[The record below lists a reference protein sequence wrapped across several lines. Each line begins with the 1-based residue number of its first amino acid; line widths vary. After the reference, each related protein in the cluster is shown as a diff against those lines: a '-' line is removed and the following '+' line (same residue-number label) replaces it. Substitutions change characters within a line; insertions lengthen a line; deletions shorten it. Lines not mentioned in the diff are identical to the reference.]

1 MIVLGLVVSILSP
14 CVGTRIATVVR
25 APASVY
31 NIYDGVLGTIPV
43 CHLLKFIPERNT
55 LCLH

>member
-1 MIVLGLVVSILSP
+1 MFVLALVASILSP
-14 CVGTRIATVVR
+14 CVGTRMAIVVR

-31 NIYDGVLGTIPV
+31 NVYDGVLGTIPV

>member
-1 MIVLGLVVSILSP
+1 MIVLALVASILSP
-14 CVGTRIATVVR
+14 CVGTRMAIVVR

-31 NIYDGVLGTIPV
+31 NVYDGVRGIIPV